1 MSKATLAKMLQIDDD
16 DLAQPRAPAE
26 NCVPEEVKR
35 KMHLLQEDGLTFEDA
50 LHHVRKDVIPEGY
63 TYHTWRP
70 HIPETELDKLRSII
84 ATFRF
89 RARVAQLK
97 QEGAD
102 FTKYLYVPEVD
113 PITNRE
119 HHEREDHNHMLKHMA
134 HERRRT

>member
-1 MSKATLAKMLQIDDD
+1 M
-16 DLAQPRAPAE
+16 
-26 NCVPEEVKR
+26 
-35 KMHLLQEDGLTFEDA
+35 
-50 LHHVRKDVIPEGY
+50 
-63 TYHTWRP
+63 
-70 HIPETELDKLRSII
+70 LRSII

-119 HHEREDHNHMLKHMA
+119 HHEREDHNHMLKRMVKHTGDGGLDDINV
-134 HERRRT
+134 RRVEEAMGSKDTDLTYAALVGLRKQSVSDAEKLLSHAVAQFFKSKGYESEAQYVKVVADWH